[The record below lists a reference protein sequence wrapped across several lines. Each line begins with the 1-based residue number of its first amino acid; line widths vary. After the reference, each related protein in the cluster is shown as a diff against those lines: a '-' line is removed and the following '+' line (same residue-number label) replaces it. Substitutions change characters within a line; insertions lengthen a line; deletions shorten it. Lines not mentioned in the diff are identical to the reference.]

1 MDNQI
6 FKIGDRV
13 FDIRYGWGEIEHIYL
28 DGTVNVHFGNIPRVY
43 RADGKITNKDIFPL
57 LSFTEYRFDD
67 KFSQERPINYTEYE
81 GKWGKFWNDEDSSNK
96 IVEISMLEKV
106 EYEKFD
112 RVKFASIATGTYY
125 DNFTPLTDEQ
135 LKMLGLK

>member
-1 MDNQI
+1 MDKQI

-67 KFSQERPINYTEYE
+67 KFSQKRPVDYIEYE
-81 GKWGKFWNDEDSSNK
+81 GKWGKFWNSGDSSKN
-96 IVEISMLEKV
+96 VEISIVEKV
-106 EYEKFD
+106 EYEEFD
-112 RVKFASIATGTYY
+112 GVKFASITTGTYY
-125 DNFTPLTDEQ
+125 DNFTPLSDEQ
-135 LKMLGLK
+135 LEMLGLK